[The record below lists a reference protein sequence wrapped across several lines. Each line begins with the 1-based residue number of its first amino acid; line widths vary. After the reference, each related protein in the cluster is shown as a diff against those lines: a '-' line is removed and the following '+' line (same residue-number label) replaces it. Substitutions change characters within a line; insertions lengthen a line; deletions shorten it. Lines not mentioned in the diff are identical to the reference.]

1 MKKVERLTMSV
12 VYNFYCDES
21 CHLLNDRNNIMVL
34 GGIWCPKNKVREIN
48 DRIRKIKKK
57 YQITHE
63 MKWVKVSASKK
74 DAYVDLVD
82 YFFDTDELHF
92 RVLIVDNKEAIDHEA
107 FQQTHDDW
115 YYKMYF
121 HMIKTIL
128 NPGDQYNIYLDVKD
142 TRSKTKIKKL
152 REVLSNSKYDF
163 SYRMITNMQVIR
175 SHEVE
180 IMQVVDVLIG
190 AMAYISRG
198 LSSVEA
204 KNDIISLIKKRSG
217 YQLTKNS
224 LYRESKFNIFHLQLN
239 EEGNYS
245 DNSL

>member
-1 MKKVERLTMSV
+1 MSEI
-12 VYNFYCDES
+12 YNFYCDES
-21 CHLLNDRNNIMVL
+21 CHLPNDGNNIMIL

-48 DRIRKIKKK
+48 DRIREIKKK
-57 YQITHE
+57 YGITHE
-63 MKWVKVSASKK
+63 MKWVKISSSKK
-74 DAYVDLVD
+74 DAYVNLISF
-82 YFFDTDELHF
+82 FFDTKELHF
-92 RVLIVDNKEAIDHEA
+92 RVLVVDNKEAIDHEA

-121 HMIKTIL
+121 NMIKTIL
-128 NPGDQYNIYLDVKD
+128 NPGDRYNIYFDIKD
-142 TRSKTKIKKL
+142 TKSKTKIKKL

-163 SYRMITNMQVIR
+163 SQSMISNMQVIR

-180 IMQVVDVLIG
+180 IMQIVDVLIG

-204 KNDIISLIKKRSG
+204 KREIVSLIKNRSG

-239 EEGNYS
+239 EEGKYS
-245 DNSL
+245 DS